1 MSEARRLRVAVRTLC
16 DFTAREGDLDHR
28 FTPAPS
34 AEEGIA
40 GHAEIARRRGEAY
53 QREVALSGVVEG
65 LEVRGR
71 ADGYDPAARCLEE
84 VKTHRGD
91 LSRMAENQRALH
103 WAQAKAYGALLCAER
118 GLAETTLAL
127 IYLEVGS
134 GRETRLEQRFDAAE
148 LTAFLAA
155 LCRRY
160 RAWAEQEAAHRARRD
175 AALQR
180 LAFPHAD
187 FRPGQRALAEG
198 AYKAAAT
205 GRCLL
210 AQAPTGIGKTLG
222 TLFPLLKAMP
232 RHDLDRVLF
241 LTMKTPGRALALS
254 ALRQLGARP
263 ATGAEGEPGGGPSE
277 AVSERLLLRVLELTA
292 REKACEYP
300 GRACHGE
307 ACPLA
312 AGFYDRL
319 PAARQAAVER
329 GWLDREAL
337 REVARQHGVC
347 PYYLGQ
353 ELARWC
359 DVVVGD
365 VNHWFDA
372 NAQLHGLAVAH
383 RWRVGLLVD
392 EAHNLVERAR
402 GMYSA
407 ELDQRRLA
415 RLRRS
420 APAALS
426 LPLARLARRWQG
438 LVKEAGLAE
447 AGETGRPAYRVL
459 DALPSAMV
467 GALQGAASA
476 ITDYLGEH
484 PEGASLE
491 LQELLFEA
499 LAFTRLAEAFGDHS
513 LCDLAR
519 HGRGRAVLGLR
530 NLVPADLL
538 APRFAAAHAAVLFSA
553 TLAPP
558 GYHRDLLGLPAGTV
572 WQSVASPFAADQLEV
587 RIRADISTRLRDRE
601 ASVAPI
607 VAELAGQYRRRPG
620 NYLAFFSS
628 FAYLEQ
634 ARAAFA
640 EAHPTIPTWAQRRGM
655 AEAERDAFLA
665 RFTPAGQG
673 IGFAVLGGAFAEGVD
688 LPGERLIGAFVAT
701 LGLPPFDDFNEALK
715 ARLQARFGRGDD
727 YAYRVPGLIKVVQA
741 AGRVIRGLEDRGV
754 VVLMD
759 DRFARPEVRARLPA
773 WWRLPGTPGDAGGPT
788 HTAGPSS
795 GPASQH

>member
-1 MSEARRLRVAVRTLC
+1 MSEVRRHRVAVRTLC
-16 DFTAREGDLDHR
+16 DFTARAGDLDHR

-40 GHAEIARRRGEAY
+40 GHVEVARRRGEGY
-53 QREVALSGVVEG
+53 EREVALSGEVEG
-65 LEVRGR
+65 LTVSGR
-71 ADGYDPAARCLEE
+71 ADGYDPATHCLEE
-84 VKTHRGD
+84 VKTHRGS
-91 LSRMAENQRALH
+91 LSRMADNQRALH

-118 GLAETTLAL
+118 HLAGITLAL
-127 IYLEVGS
+127 VYLDIAS
-134 GRETRLEQRFDAAE
+134 GRETCLERSYEAAE
-148 LTAFLAA
+148 LSAFLES
-155 LCRRY
+155 LCRRFL
-160 RAWAEQEAAHRARRD
+160 AWAEQEAQHRDRRD
-175 AALQR
+175 AALVG

-198 AYKAAAT
+198 VYKAAAT

-222 TLFPLLKAMP
+222 TLFPLLAAMP
-232 RHDLDRVLF
+232 RHDLDRVMF

-254 ALRQLGARP
+254 ALHQLGAGP
-263 ATGAEGEPGGGPSE
+263 GEETKAQPGPETTAGPGGDLPGE
-277 AVSERLLLRVLELTA
+277 APGRLPLRVLELTA

-319 PAARQAAVER
+319 PEARQAAVDR

-337 REVARQHGVC
+337 RRVAGMHGVC

-353 ELARWC
+353 ELARWS

-372 NAQLHGLAVAH
+372 TALLHGLAKAN

-415 RLRRS
+415 RLRRA
-420 APAALS
+420 APPALS
-426 LPLARLARRWQG
+426 RPLARLARQWQS
-438 LVKEAGLAE
+438 LVKEAGLADE
-447 AGETGRPAYRVL
+447 GEPGHPAYRVL
-459 DALPSAMV
+459 DALPVGMV

-484 PEGASLE
+484 PEGASPE

-499 LAFTRLAEAFGDHS
+499 LAFTRLAEAFGEHS

-530 NLVPADLL
+530 NLVPADFL
-538 APRFAAAHAAVLFSA
+538 APRFQAAQGAVLFSA
-553 TLAPP
+553 TLTPA
-558 GYHRDLLGLPAGTV
+558 GYHRDLLGLPADSV
-572 WQSVASPFAADQLEV
+572 WQSVASPFAAEQLEV
-587 RIRADISTRLRDRE
+587 RLRTDISTRLRDRE

-607 VAELAGQYRRRPG
+607 VAELAGQYHRRPG

-628 FAYLEQ
+628 FAYLER
-634 ARAAFA
+634 ARAGFA
-640 EAHPTIPTWAQRRGM
+640 EAHPAIPVWAQSRGM
-655 AEAERDAFLA
+655 AEPERDAFLA
-665 RFTPAGQG
+665 RFMPGGQG
-673 IGFAVLGGAFAEGVD
+673 IGFAVLGGAFAEGID
-688 LPGERLIGAFVAT
+688 LPGERLIGAFIAT

-741 AGRVIRGLEDRGV
+741 AGRVIRGPEDRGT

-759 DRFARPEVRARLPA
+759 DRFARREVRTRLPE
-773 WWRLPGTPGDAGGPT
+773 WWRIAD
-788 HTAGPSS
+788 
-795 GPASQH
+795 